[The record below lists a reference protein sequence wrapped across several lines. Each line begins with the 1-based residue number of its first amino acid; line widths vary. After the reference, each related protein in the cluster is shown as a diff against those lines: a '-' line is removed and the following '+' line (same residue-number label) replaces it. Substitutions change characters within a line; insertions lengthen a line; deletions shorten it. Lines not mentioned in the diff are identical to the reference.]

1 MFHLVIKLIDHA
13 QAKIGKLSAFAIAFM
28 TFLGALNA
36 ILRYSSRYIGVNLSS
51 NAYLEAQWYLFA
63 FVFLIGA
70 PYTLSQNRHVRVDVL
85 YGRFSKRTQCLIN
98 LVGHVLLLLPFCV
111 FGVWASYH
119 FALDSW
125 SIREMSP
132 DAGGLP
138 RYIVKAL
145 IPIAFTLLGLQAVV
159 EILRSI
165 DALMA
170 KEAKQ

>member
-1 MFHLVIKLIDHA
+1 MCCSCFH
-13 QAKIGKLSAFAIAFM
+13 
-28 TFLGALNA
+28 
-36 ILRYSSRYIGVNLSS
+36 
-51 NAYLEAQWYLFA
+51 
-63 FVFLIGA
+63 FVFLE
-70 PYTLSQNRHVRVDVL
+70 
-85 YGRFSKRTQCLIN
+85 YGHPTI
-98 LVGHVLLLLPFCV
+98 
-111 FGVWASYH
+111 

-145 IPIAFTLLGLQAVV
+145 IPIAFTLLGLQVV